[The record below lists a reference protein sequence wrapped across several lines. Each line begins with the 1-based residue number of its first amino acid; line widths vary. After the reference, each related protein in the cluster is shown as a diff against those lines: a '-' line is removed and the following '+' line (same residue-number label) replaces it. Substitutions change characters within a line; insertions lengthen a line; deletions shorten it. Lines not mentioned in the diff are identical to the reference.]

1 MLFAGIGGQNGGFPD
16 VPARFPDNLERFL
29 DDLGRLLGGLERF
42 LEHLERLLDGPERFL
57 EHLERLLDGPERLM
71 ERLGRFPDG
80 REMAGLRRESL
91 EWCRGKAGFW
101 GQNALDCDTTSGAIW
116 RNSGNYTQNAF
127 PNINIVVRDI
137 GKLLPSVGIIC
148 PFQG

>member
-16 VPARFPDNLERFL
+16 VPARFPDNLESFL

-42 LEHLERLLDGPERFL
+42 PER
-57 EHLERLLDGPERLM
+57 LERLLDGPERLM

-80 REMAGLRRESL
+80 REMAGLRREGW

-101 GQNALDCDTTSGAIW
+101 GQNALDCDTTSGAIR

-127 PNINIVVRDI
+127 PNINIVVRDT

>member
-42 LEHLERLLDGPERFL
+42 LEHL
-57 EHLERLLDGPERLM
+57 
-71 ERLGRFPDG
+71 GRFPDG
-80 REMAGLRRESL
+80 REMAGLRREGW

-101 GQNALDCDTTSGAIW
+101 GQNALDCDTTSGVIR

-137 GKLLPSVGIIC
+137 GKLLPRVGIIC

>member
-29 DDLGRLLGGLERF
+29 DDLGRLLGGL
-42 LEHLERLLDGPERFL
+42 ERFL